1 VKKLIA
7 LLPLLLC
14 LLSACSTTPRLPPAD
29 FSQPG
34 WKVRQAQAVWTPK
47 RGGPEI
53 AGEVIIASQGDKRA
67 FVQFSKTPFPILVAQ
82 TAPERWEMTFIPEQ
96 RTFSGGGRPW
106 PRFSWL
112 YLAPALRGETLPDKL
127 IFHAVGNEGWRL
139 ENRSTGE
146 VIEGFFLP

>member
-1 VKKLIA
+1 MKKLIA
-7 LLPLLLC
+7 PLLL
-14 LLSACSTTPRLPPAD
+14 LLWLLTACSTTPKLPPAD

-53 AGEVIIASQGDKRA
+53 AGEVLIARRGERES
-67 FVQFSKTPFPILVAQ
+67 FVQFSKTPFPVLVAQ
-82 TAPERWEMTFIPEQ
+82 TAPARWEMTFIPEQ
-96 RTFSGGGRPW
+96 RTFGGGGRPW

-112 YLAPALRGETLPDKL
+112 YLAPALQGEKLPEKL
-127 IFHAVGNEGWRL
+127 RFNLVGADGWRL

-146 VIEGFFLP
+146 VIEGSFLP

>member
-1 VKKLIA
+1 MKKLIA
-7 LLPLLLC
+7 PLLVLSW
-14 LLSACSTTPRLPPAD
+14 LLTACSTTPKLPPAD

-34 WKVRQAQAVWTPK
+34 WNVRQAQAVWTPK
-47 RGGPEI
+47 KGGPEI
-53 AGEVIIASQGDKRA
+53 AGEVLIARHDDKRA

-82 TAPERWEMTFIPEQ
+82 TTPGRWEMTFIPEQ
-96 RTFSGGGRPW
+96 RTFGGGGRPW

-112 YLAPALRGETLPDKL
+112 YLAPALQGEKLPEKL
-127 IFHAVGNEGWRL
+127 RFNPTGTEGWRL

>member
-1 VKKLIA
+1 MKKLIA
-7 LLPLLLC
+7 PLLLLSW
-14 LLSACSTTPRLPPAD
+14 LLTACSTTPKLPPAD

-34 WKVRQAQAVWTPK
+34 WNVRQAQAVWTPK

-53 AGEVIIASQGDKRA
+53 AGEVLIARHDDKRA

-82 TAPERWEMTFIPEQ
+82 TTTGRWEMTFIPEQ
-96 RTFSGGGRPW
+96 RTFGGGGRPW

-112 YLAPALRGETLPDKL
+112 YLAPALQGEKLPEKL
-127 IFHAVGNEGWRL
+127 RFNPTGTEGWRL

>member
-1 VKKLIA
+1 MKKLIA
-7 LLPLLLC
+7 PLF
-14 LLSACSTTPRLPPAD
+14 LLSWLLTACSTAPKLPPVD
-29 FSQPG
+29 FSKPG

-47 RGGPEI
+47 KGGPEI
-53 AGEVIIASQGDKRA
+53 AGEVLIASHEDKGA

-82 TAPERWEMTFIPEQ
+82 TTPKRWEMTFIPEQ
-96 RTFSGGGRPW
+96 RTFGGGGRPW

-112 YLAPALRGETLPDKL
+112 HLAPALQGEKLPGKL
-127 IFHAVGNEGWRL
+127 RFNLVGADGWRL

>member
-1 VKKLIA
+1 MKKLIA
-7 LLPLLLC
+7 PLLLLSW
-14 LLSACSTTPRLPPAD
+14 LLTACSTTPKLPPAD

-34 WKVRQAQAVWTPK
+34 WIVRQAQAVWTPK

-53 AGEVIIASQGDKRA
+53 AGEVLIARHDDQRA

-82 TAPERWEMTFIPEQ
+82 TTPKRWEITFIPEQ
-96 RTFSGGGRPW
+96 RTFGGGGRPW

-112 YLAPALRGETLPDKL
+112 YLAPALQGEKLPEKL
-127 IFHAVGNEGWRL
+127 RFNPTGTEGWRL